1 MNYLKES
8 EKDQKDVIEA
18 ISVEKVRN
26 YQTDDLLPDHRKR
39 APVKYAILLSV
50 AIIFLMLAV
59 TTLYMNIKTLNAVRS
74 LKNCTICLDAGHG
87 FSDPGSES
95 DCLADGITEASINL
109 EIVNKLAI
117 ELRNYGF
124 NVVLTH
130 TGNSIPT
137 GFDINSDDI
146 FNPGERV
153 TYSDTL
159 NPDIFISI
167 HCDSFKEDENVRGT
181 RIYYQSKFELPIDSY
196 IPTVNSKIANV
207 LADKTDLLDS
217 NRRKCLIKPM
227 QKNDSYT
234 VISNREG
241 VYSFLIECGFITNPD
256 DAKLLADPDWQTNF
270 ASAIAKGL
278 YELFG

>member
-1 MNYLKES
+1 MNNLKES
-8 EKDQKDVIEA
+8 EKKQKNVNTDLSA
-18 ISVEKVRN
+18 DNSSCRQRKKV
-26 YQTDDLLPDHRKR
+26 
-39 APVKYAILLSV
+39 PVKYILLLFAAV
-50 AIIFLMLAV
+50 IFLAFAV
-59 TTLYMNIKTLNAVRS
+59 TILYMNIKTLYTVRS

-95 DCLADGITEASINL
+95 DYLGDGITEASINL
-109 EIVNKLAI
+109 EIVNKLAA

-130 TGNSIPT
+130 TGDSIPT
-137 GFDINSDDI
+137 GFDANSDNV

-167 HCDSFKEDENVRGT
+167 HCDSFKADETVRGT

-196 IPTVNSKIANV
+196 IPSVSSKITNA
-207 LADKTDLLDS
+207 LADKTDLLDAD
-217 NRRKCLIKPM
+217 RRKCLIKPM

-256 DAKLLADPDWQTNF
+256 DAKLLTDPDWQTNF

-278 YELFG
+278 YELCG